1 MKLGSKTTITPE
13 FLVASSTHTKAEK
26 LELLEGMRR
35 RALERSREADADES
49 GPSVGTIDRA
59 IEKVKTEG
67 EDEPGAV
74 IGRTTSA

>member
-59 IEKVKTEG
+59 IEKVKAEG